1 MREGGVTRQA
11 GEPLP
16 RVIPARR
23 AAFTMVEL
31 LVVIVIIIL
40 LTGLIAGVAS
50 KAIENQRITVTKN
63 TMRTIDLAI
72 QQFAGDNPLGTYYN
86 SRRTNSVRFG
96 PYPPYQLFRG
106 VDGTNTVAWAV
117 DPSNPDTKT
126 LERRLARDLFNI
138 NASSSIPSNRIEIE
152 TDAHDDIRALYAYLR
167 LFNPAALNQ
176 IPQEARKALS
186 NIPNKP
192 EYVNTGSTTDAESR
206 SEVLG
211 FHDAWGVPLD
221 YFLVVRLEW
230 GLVPSPTPGLPP
242 VPGLLVRD
250 RVPVLRSHGVSSEIF
265 AEYERTKSSSSPRLP
280 DAKKA
285 IYSQPFP
292 SPKANVD
299 PDTGLFSGG
308 TSGNGWARAKAA
320 GNKKYYEYIPQ

>member
-1 MREGGVTRQA
+1 MRHA
-11 GEPLP
+11 GEPGHAGIS
-16 RVIPARR
+16 RPAP
-23 AAFTMVEL
+23 AFTMVEL

-40 LTGLIAGVAS
+40 LTGLIAGVAT

-72 QQFAGDNPLGTYYN
+72 QQFVADSPLGTYYN
-86 SRRTNSVRFG
+86 NRRTNSVSFG
-96 PYPPYQLFRG
+96 SFPAYQLDSDDNPNHVG
-106 VDGTNTVAWAV
+106 WAV
-117 DPSNPDTKT
+117 EPNPPPSLKV
-126 LERRLARDLFNI
+126 RLVRDLTPLN
-138 NASSSIPSNRIEIE
+138 SNNVLAEIKIQK
-152 TDAHDDIRALYAYLR
+152 DSFDDIRSLYTYLR
-167 LFNPAALNQ
+167 VFSPAGLSQVPDTASKPLRPKQAEWVDVTGGTSSEGDN
-176 IPQEARKALS
+176 ARA
-186 NIPNKP
+186 
-192 EYVNTGSTTDAESR
+192 
-206 SEVLG
+206 EVLG
-211 FHDAWGVPLD
+211 FYDAWGVPLD
-221 YFLVVRLEW
+221 YFLHVRLEW

-265 AEYERTKSSSSPRLP
+265 DEYVRTGVSSVL

-320 GNKKYYEYIPQ
+320 GKKDYYKYIPQ

>member
-1 MREGGVTRQA
+1 MRQA

-16 RVIPARR
+16 RVISASR

-72 QQFAGDNPLGTYYN
+72 QQFVADSPLGTYYN
-86 SRRTNSVRFG
+86 NRRTSRLSFG
-96 PYPPYQLFRG
+96 PYPPYQLDSDDNPNHVG
-106 VDGTNTVAWAV
+106 WAV
-117 DPSNPDTKT
+117 EPNPASSLKVR
-126 LERRLARDLFNI
+126 LERDLT
-138 NASSSIPSNRIEIE
+138 SLGSNGTAEIKIQ
-152 TDAHDDIRALYAYLR
+152 TDSFDDIRSLYTYLR
-167 LFNPAALNQ
+167 VFSPAGLSQ
-176 IPQEARKALS
+176 VPDTARKPLRKKS
-186 NIPNKP
+186 
-192 EYVNTGSTTDAESR
+192 EWVDVTGGTSSAGDNAR
-206 SEVLG
+206 AEVLG
-211 FHDAWGVPLD
+211 FYDAWGVPLD
-221 YFLVVRLEW
+221 YFLNVRLEW
-230 GLVPSPTPGLPP
+230 GVRLDGSTGLV
-242 VPGLLVRD
+242 VRD
-250 RVPVLRSHGVSSEIF
+250 RVPVLRSHGVSREVF
-265 AEYERTKSSSSPRLP
+265 KEYERTSDPSVL

-320 GNKKYYEYIPQ
+320 GKKDYYKYIPQ